1 MENDTTTLQQPNSN
15 QSRIRSLTRFANKK
29 TVVLAVIIGLIL
41 VALFYFKGTFVVAT
55 VNGSPISRL
64 SVVSQLEK
72 EGGKNVLDSLITEK
86 LIESEVKKR
95 GIVTTDDEIN
105 QEIKNIEASIVGQ
118 GGTLE
123 AALQEQGMTLEGLK
137 KRIGTQKAVE
147 KILEDK
153 IQVTDE
159 EVNTYITDNKVTL
172 PKGNESEAKKQISVQ
187 LRNQKL
193 NQEASQWINGI
204 RTEAKIK
211 YYVEY

>member
-1 MENDTTTLQQPNSN
+1 M
-15 QSRIRSLTRFANKK
+15 
-29 TVVLAVIIGLIL
+29 
-41 VALFYFKGTFVVAT
+41 
-55 VNGSPISRL
+55 
-64 SVVSQLEK
+64 
-72 EGGKNVLDSLITEK
+72 
-86 LIESEVKKR
+86 
-95 GIVTTDDEIN
+95 
-105 QEIKNIEASIVGQ
+105 GQ

-123 AALQEQGMTLEGLK
+123 ATLQEQGMTLEGLK